1 LFFWIW
7 IELGHGLGSPSVW
20 VLFIFFMSNAL
31 IDTVAGLAIEP
42 YYYDLTPPDKMGS
55 MNAGFLIISNLL
67 RMLLM
72 MAVGLW
78 VKLFSGWTSEPGEIR
93 YSSGYLFVFL
103 VGLGGVGLSLLFA
116 RERAKGRIRDY
127 GTPP

>member
-1 LFFWIW
+1 
-7 IELGHGLGSPSVW
+7 
-20 VLFIFFMSNAL
+20 MSNAL

-67 RMLLM
+67 KMLLM

-78 VKLFSGWTSEPGEIR
+78 VKFFSGWTSEPGEIR

-103 VGLGGVGLSLLFA
+103 VGLGGVGLSLLLLG
-116 RERAKGRIRDY
+116 KGPKAAYETMELPLIAFC
-127 GTPP
+127 PVF